1 MLRSRFAARILLVP
15 VLFVVLVSAFGCGG
29 HPQGSVVRKF
39 FVASRMGDATTLAN
53 LAMTTFDART
63 EGEVVNLSIVS
74 ETPEQVVPLELKSLV
89 EDYRA
94 AQKEE
99 EAFTAKWDT
108 YRQVNRD
115 AIRTVRAADAK
126 GLKLKGKDGVVQEE
140 LARWTAD
147 GESLTK
153 KVSDAQA
160 AVARVRPLVEL
171 SMRNPLKP
179 VDATAHEGELATKE
193 MRISA
198 NVKLPDGRSVKKDLV
213 VTLQQARLKTPG
225 GAMNGAWIITKVA
238 EAQGA
243 AGS

>member
-1 MLRSRFAARILLVP
+1 MFRSRSAARILLVP
-15 VLFVVLVSAFGCGG
+15 VLFVVLVSALGCGG

-53 LAMTTFDART
+53 IAMASFDPST
-63 EGEVVNLSIVS
+63 DGQVESLSIVS
-74 ETPEQVVPLELKSLV
+74 ETPEEVVPLDLKSLV
-89 EDYRA
+89 EAYRA

-99 EAFTAKWDT
+99 EEFTAKWDS
-108 YRQVNRD
+108 YRQINRD

-126 GLKLKGKDGVVQEE
+126 GLKLRGKDGVVQEE
-140 LARWTAD
+140 LAKWTAD

-153 KVSDAQA
+153 KVSDART

-179 VDATAHEGELATKE
+179 VDPTAHEGELATKE

-198 NVKLPDGRSVKKDLV
+198 NVKMPDNRSVKKDLV

-225 GAMNGAWIITKVA
+225 GEMDGAWIITKIA
-238 EAQGA
+238 EAQGGA
-243 AGS
+243 KS